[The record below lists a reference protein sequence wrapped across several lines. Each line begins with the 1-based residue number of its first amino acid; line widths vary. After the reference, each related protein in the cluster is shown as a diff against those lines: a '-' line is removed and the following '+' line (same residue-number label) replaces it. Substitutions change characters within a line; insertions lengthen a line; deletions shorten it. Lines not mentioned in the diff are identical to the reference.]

1 MKNESLN
8 RIVGEHVEK
17 LSILT
22 RAKAFL
28 GREFLTWLWCQAET
42 KKGKITLQKW
52 NDGPSRDIEIWIDD
66 LISLESSSSKIH
78 EHQMKG
84 GNPSHSQEATVALA
98 GGKMVKD
105 LKIGLR
111 MDGVGEFTA
120 MLKSE
125 DLNPRSLRLPEDDP
139 AAMKVDGDETSV
151 HRRVRLVQVF
161 YRMLDGLFAQ
171 FLEERASDHWQ
182 ERGLPELR
190 SWIESRR
197 ENHQVTVL
205 H

>member
-1 MKNESLN
+1 MKNENSSKL
-8 RIVGEHVEK
+8 IGEHVEK
-17 LSILT
+17 LSILS

-42 KKGKITLQKW
+42 KKGKITLKNW
-52 NDGPSRDIEIWIDD
+52 SDGHSRDLEIWIDD
-66 LISLESSSSKIH
+66 QIALESSSSKIH
-78 EHQMKG
+78 EHLMKG

-111 MDGVGEFTA
+111 MEGIGEFTA

-139 AAMKVDGDETSV
+139 AQSQNDADETAV
-151 HRRVRLVQVF
+151 HRRVRLAQVF
-161 YRMLDGLFAQ
+161 YRMLDGLFAE
-171 FLEERASDHWQ
+171 FLEERASDEWQ
-182 ERGLPELR
+182 KGGLPALQ
-190 SWIESRR
+190 SWIENRR